1 MLLVERKPPVAL
13 VEAESGFDP
22 VKDRKTI
29 VEDMACKKP
38 WLYLPQKKLDQIQP
52 SKTENREITTK
63 SKFTQ
68 ISQPITK
75 NPPPKQEIHKTLSTN
90 LEVQNKGK
98 RNKHRKQ
105 QQMRRF
111 CQCQHF
117 SEEKNRFPRGRR
129 PINRLNG
136 AGETDT
142 SRTKETLG

>member
-1 MLLVERKPPVAL
+1 

-38 WLYLPQKKLDQIQP
+38 WLYLPKKNSIKYNPQRQKIAK
-52 SKTENREITTK
+52 ITTK

-117 SEEKNRFPRGRR
+117 SEEKNRFPRRRR